1 MKKTQERRAAGR
13 KNFAFCQRFAGRGGG
28 AIVFGL
34 LALIAGVA
42 AVVLEVNAQNIC
54 ACVIPLVYFVCA
66 IAARSGSR

>member
-1 MKKTQERRAAGR
+1 M
-13 KNFAFCQRFAGRGGG
+13 
-28 AIVFGL
+28 FGL